1 MNPALKRRLQLGAGL
16 AVFAIAVAVSYFSIS
31 EEEQGTAVQDIFLVI
46 DVSGS
51 MADESKLAFA
61 KRAATEFVNVMTT
74 NQTTNHHIGLITF
87 ADNAVLIEDLGDDS
101 QKLTNS
107 ISNLY
112 ADGGTAMGDG
122 ILLAVDYLSQA
133 RSDTSKTIILLSDGA
148 ANSGHPPSNAAIN
161 TANNNIQIFAVGY
174 GHGADEFTLRSI
186 SEITNGA
193 YFDAPTGQDLA
204 ETFNEIANVL
214 ISPASHYSSR
224 VLILIA
230 IPVLL
235 FIPAIEVGLTTM
247 MGRLDDAPVKRNVKQ
262 TAACPHCSHSNRKTA
277 KFCLKCG
284 KALNPKSDD
293 APVKRNVKQTAACP
307 HCSHSN
313 RKTAKFCLKC
323 GKNITKGEHD

>member
-1 MNPALKRRLQLGAGL
+1 MNPALKRRLQLGAGFL
-16 AVFAIAVAVSYFSIS
+16 VFAIAVAVSYFSIS
-31 EEEQGTAVQDIFLVI
+31 EEEQNTGMHDIFLVI

-51 MADESKLAFA
+51 MADESKLTFA
-61 KRAATEFVNVMTT
+61 KRAATEFVNVMIA

-87 ADNAVLIEDLGDDS
+87 ANSAVLVDDLGDDS

-107 ISNLY
+107 ISNLF
-112 ADGGTAMGDG
+112 ADGGTAMGEG
-122 ILLAVDYLSQA
+122 ISLSVDYLSQA
-133 RSDTSKTIILLSDGA
+133 RPDAVKTIILLSDGA
-148 ANSGHPPSNAAIN
+148 ANSDYNPISAATY
-161 TANNNIQIFAVGY
+161 TANNNVQIFAVGY
-174 GHGADEFTLRSI
+174 GHDADVFTLRSI
-186 SEITNGA
+186 TEITNGA

-214 ISPASHYSSR
+214 ISPVSHYSSR

-235 FIPAIEVGLTTM
+235 FIPAIEVGFTTM

-262 TAACPHCSHSNRKTA
+262 TLCPHCSHPNKKAA

-293 APVKRNVKQTAACP
+293 APVKRNVKQTLCP
-307 HCSHSN
+307 HCSHPN
-313 RKTAKFCLKC
+313 KKAAKFCLKC
-323 GKNITKGEHD
+323 GVNIAKGENN